1 MPPPRRSKPR
11 SPEHAALG
19 DALRQLR
26 HEAGLSQEQLAEGAQ
41 TDLTQVGG
49 IERGVR
55 NPSHTT
61 LLRLA
66 VLDQLEAVAPVY
78 AARGNGDNGSGY
90 RPRQPDDRRVR
101 DTWVLRLAGALGT
114 SVGELTTL
122 ADELRG

>member
-19 DALRQLR
+19 EAVRTLRL
-26 HEAGLSQEQLAEGAQ
+26 EAGGLSQEQLAEGAQ

-55 NPSHTT
+55 NPSYTT

-66 VLDQLEAVAPVY
+66 M
-78 AARGNGDNGSGY
+78 
-90 RPRQPDDRRVR
+90 
-101 DTWVLRLAGALGT
+101 ALKT
-114 SVGELTTL
+114 TVGELATR

>member
-19 DALRQLR
+19 EAVRQLR
-26 HEAGLSQEQLAEGAQ
+26 LEAGMSQEGLAEGAG

-55 NPSHTT
+55 NPSYTT

-66 VLDQLEAVAPVY
+66 EALE
-78 AARGNGDNGSGY
+78 
-90 RPRQPDDRRVR
+90 
-101 DTWVLRLAGALGT
+101 T
-114 SVGELTTL
+114 SVGELTSR
-122 ADELRG
+122 ADRLRQ